1 MSSGSIAERGNKTLP
16 LIDLESFNDDED
28 ELESGLVSPRELTKI
43 NFRSLIGHTDEVCQP
58 TTDKANYVEFCRLSE
73 FCFSSTNFLSVFLVC
88 LFENQPT

>member
-1 MSSGSIAERGNKTLP
+1 MSSGSIAERGNETLP

-58 TTDKANYVEFCRLSE
+58 TADKANYVEFCRLSE
-73 FCFSSTNFLSVFLVC
+73 FCFSSANFFSVFWFVC
-88 LFENQPT
+88 LKTS

>member
-1 MSSGSIAERGNKTLP
+1 MSSGSIAERGNETLP

-58 TTDKANYVEFCRLSE
+58 ATDKANYVEFCRSE
-73 FCFSSTNFLSVFLVC
+73 FCFSSADFLSVFWFVC
-88 LFENQPT
+88 SKTS

>member
-1 MSSGSIAERGNKTLP
+1 MSSGSIAERGNETLP

-58 TTDKANYVEFCRLSE
+58 TTNKAN
-73 FCFSSTNFLSVFLVC
+73 
-88 LFENQPT
+88 